1 MRILELLRPLL
12 RIRLFTKILVAN
24 SVLVALAVLA
34 GALAGAELG
43 AGEEG
48 RILAV
53 ALPIVL
59 AGLALTIL
67 VDALILQLAL
77 DPLHRLERTAQRVRD
92 GDLAARAARSPLA
105 DKDLARLVDAFNDV
119 LERVALYRRKL
130 GESAAR
136 AVRREEEERDRIAR
150 ALHEDTAQRLAAL
163 LLRLRIAAGE
173 SQRAEGLEVLLEET
187 RREIAAALDTIRGY
201 AVARRP
207 RVLRELGLEAAIEA
221 YASELEEAGL
231 SVEVDANGGA
241 LERDP
246 ELELELYRIVREALE
261 NVREHSRARRAV
273 VRIARDRGAIT
284 ASVEDDGGG
293 FDVDAA
299 LTGEALGLFEMRE
312 RAAAAGGTLT
322 IDSRPGAGT
331 RIRATVGASSAPP
344 G

>member
-1 MRILELLRPLL
+1 MKILDLLRPLL

-34 GALAGAELG
+34 GALAGAEL
-43 AGEEG
+43 ATGEEG
-48 RILAV
+48 RVFAV

-59 AGLALTIL
+59 VGLLLTIL

-77 DPLHRLERTAQRVRD
+77 DPLHRLERTARRVRD
-92 GDLAARAARSPLA
+92 GDLAARAPRSPLA
-105 DKDLARLVDAFNDV
+105 EEELARLVDAFNDV
-119 LERVALYRRKL
+119 LERVAVYRRKL

-136 AVRREEEERDRIAR
+136 AVRREEEERERVAR
-150 ALHEDTAQRLAAL
+150 SLHEDTAQRLAAL

-187 RREIAAALDTIRGY
+187 RREIAAALDTVRDY

-221 YASELEEAGL
+221 YAGELQAAGL
-231 SVEVDANGGA
+231 AVEVDANGSGP
-241 LERDP
+241 ERDP

-261 NVREHSRARRAV
+261 NVREHARARRAV
-273 VRIARDRGAIT
+273 VRIAREPGAIT

-293 FDVDAA
+293 FDVEAA

-312 RAAAAGGTLT
+312 RAAAAGGTLM

-331 RIRATVGASSAPP
+331 RIRATVGAPRA
-344 G
+344 